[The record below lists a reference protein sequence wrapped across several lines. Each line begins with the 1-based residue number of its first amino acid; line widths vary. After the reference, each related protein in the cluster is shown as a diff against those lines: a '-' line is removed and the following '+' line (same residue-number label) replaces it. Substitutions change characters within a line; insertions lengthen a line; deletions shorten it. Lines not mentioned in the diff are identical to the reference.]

1 MPTYT
6 IRNEKTGIEETVIC
20 SWKDLQAITNSEH
33 ITHVLKPLQIISS
46 TGSLGSKR
54 PDGFTDVLKE
64 MKKKAGRGNTIKI

>member
-6 IRNEKTGIEETVIC
+6 IRDDRTGTEETVIC
-20 SWKDLQAITNSEH
+20 SWKDLQAITNSDH
-33 ITHVLKPLQIISS
+33 ITQVLKPIKIVSS

-64 MKKKAGRGNTIKI
+64 MKKSAGRGNTIKI